1 METVA
6 TPKTASAMDVAILTG
21 GADRPY
27 AFGLATALLAGGS
40 RLDLIAGD
48 ELEGPQF
55 RDGSSV
61 RFLNF
66 RGDTR
71 PDVGTVDK
79 IWRVVRYYARLIR
92 YAATAQPRIFHIL
105 WNNKFETVDRTLLTA
120 YYRLLGKR
128 IVLTV
133 HNVNAGKRD
142 GTDSWFNRL
151 TLRIQYRLADHI
163 FVHTEKMKSELAE
176 DFGIRDAVT
185 VIPFGINNSV
195 PVTNL
200 SPDEAKRRLG
210 LEPDEPTILFF
221 GNIVPYKGL
230 EYLLEAFQMLVLGNR
245 RYRLVIAGRP
255 RGPHA
260 YWERIQDT
268 LAHHIDPARVIQN
281 ITFVS
286 DEDTELYF
294 KAADVLVLPYTEIFQ
309 SGVLFLGYS
318 FGLPVIA
325 ADVGSMKE
333 DIVEGETGFVFVKK
347 DSADLARVIER
358 YFASE
363 LYAGLSERR
372 RGIQER
378 ANERHSW
385 DTVSRMTRLVY
396 QNLLRNS

>member
-1 METVA
+1 
-6 TPKTASAMDVAILTG
+6 
-21 GADRPY
+21 
-27 AFGLATALLAGGS
+27 
-40 RLDLIAGD
+40 
-48 ELEGPQF
+48 
-55 RDGSSV
+55 
-61 RFLNF
+61 
-66 RGDTR
+66 
-71 PDVGTVDK
+71 
-79 IWRVVRYYARLIR
+79 
-92 YAATAQPRIFHIL
+92 
-105 WNNKFETVDRTLLTA
+105 
-120 YYRLLGKR
+120 
-128 IVLTV
+128 V

-176 DFGIRDAVT
+176 DFGIREAVT

-195 PVTNL
+195 PVTDL
-200 SPDEAKRRLG
+200 TVDEAKRRLG
-210 LEPDEPTILFF
+210 LEPDEPTMLFF

-230 EYLLEAFQMLVLGNR
+230 EYLLEAFQALVPGNR
-245 RYRLVIAGRP
+245 RYRLIIAGRP

-268 LAHHIDPARVIQN
+268 LAHRIDPARVIQK
-281 ITFVS
+281 ITFIS

-294 KAADVLVLPYTEIFQ
+294 KASDVLVLPYTEIFQ

-325 ADVGSMKE
+325 ADVGSMRE

-385 DTVSRMTRLVY
+385 ETVSRMTRLVY